1 MDQNKLSQI
10 ELFAFD
16 SPPFLLSGT
25 GQSERCWH
33 VVLKLSCGKQCGFAE
48 CILSADDTA
57 VDLIRWGSFL
67 MNIRNRTLEEALEIV
82 RHKVSEWAKN
92 QFELVQTALLKLAQ
106 VKYVQ
111 HRIAVG
117 AELWEYRNHSIL
129 LKALP
134 KALIPK
140 QPHFDLNTT
149 NLIDKSTA
157 YFSIL

>member
-1 MDQNKLSQI
+1 MNQNKLSQI

-16 SPPFLLSGT
+16 APPFLLCGT

-33 VVLKLSCGKQCGFAE
+33 VILKLSCGKQSGFAE

-57 VDLIRWGSFL
+57 VDLIKWGSFL

-82 RHKVSEWAKN
+82 RHKDSEWAKN
-92 QFELVQTALLKLAQ
+92 QLKLVQTALLKLAQ
-106 VKYVQ
+106 VTYVQ

-117 AELWEYRNHSIL
+117 AELWVSRNHSNL
-129 LKALP
+129 LNTLP
-134 KALIPK
+134 KALIQK
-140 QPHFDLNTT
+140 QPHFDLNTA